1 MVGGNFRP
9 GICKLFYLDSVYPT
23 GVEVSFHAY
32 FQKIGKFY
40 LIASRVITES
50 FHEWMQIKM
59 NSIHVTTENI
69 MLIQR
74 DTNGRCNIG
83 MGLAK
88 LKNLKPLG
96 MIEEQIETY
105 SQMLGSVSKN
115 SGL

>member
-9 GICKLFYLDSVYPT
+9 AICKLFYLASLYPT
-23 GVEVSFHAY
+23 GMEVSFHAQ
-32 FQKIGKFY
+32 FQKMGKFY
-40 LIASRVITES
+40 LIASRIITES
-50 FHEWMQIKM
+50 FQEWMQIKM

-88 LKNLKPLG
+88 LKN
-96 MIEEQIETY
+96 
-105 SQMLGSVSKN
+105 
-115 SGL
+115 